1 MKLSDNLKKE
11 IDYVKRSQYR
21 TRVIKSLKDDV
32 KIPSQI
38 AKEAEIYQNHI
49 SHTLKQ
55 LKEYSLVECINPEV
69 KKGRLYRLT
78 DLGKKVADKI

>member
-38 AKEAEIYQNHI
+38 AKEAKIYQNHI